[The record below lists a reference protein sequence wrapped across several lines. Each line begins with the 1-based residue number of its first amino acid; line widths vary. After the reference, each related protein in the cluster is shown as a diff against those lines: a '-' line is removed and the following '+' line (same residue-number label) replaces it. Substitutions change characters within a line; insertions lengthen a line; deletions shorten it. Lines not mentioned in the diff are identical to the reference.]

1 MTTSRDLLLAILS
14 MDAYNQGYARG
25 VEHGSTRIG
34 TATFSTDSGEELRD
48 ESKEPLDQPAGFY
61 AVAYDVAGLGTVI
74 SYRGTGACP
83 RSGVR
88 SGPTS

>member
-1 MTTSRDLLLAILS
+1 MTTSKDLLLAILS
-14 MDAYNQGYARG
+14 MDAYNQGYAPG
-25 VEHGSTRIG
+25 IEHGSARIG
-34 TATFSTDSGEELRD
+34 TATFSTDSSVLRKND
-48 ESKEPLDQPAGFY
+48 EPLDQPAGFY